1 VSVNPGGEYST
12 KRKQINHNVYPS
24 VNPTIHLCMVT
35 HLNPLDQES
44 ERFLRE
50 THGHPVGFLVPGP

>member
-1 VSVNPGGEYST
+1 
-12 KRKQINHNVYPS
+12 
-24 VNPTIHLCMVT
+24 MVT

-50 THGHPVGFLVPGP
+50 THGHSVGFLVPMRFEVVWLQQG